1 MAAMD
6 RRHLLRIAAPAVAL
20 PMVATGAQAKEMR
33 LVTRDEIMEAFRFF
47 DAMELRAGDLNL
59 RYQILIDML
68 FETNPETLRA
78 KLQQLIDNRKD
89 HLVLVDASTGQT
101 APFDPD
107 MYVELGRKNAQMEQL
122 GRERIDAALAPVQ
135 EQLQQVL
142 DTPPGERLPGHPSY
156 GSTIAEMLPKPKLR
170 YRVAAWLMGWRA

>member
-1 MAAMD
+1 MTALG
-6 RRHLLRIAAPAVAL
+6 RRELLRMAAPAVAL
-20 PMVATGAQAKEMR
+20 PMVASLPAEAKEMR

-47 DAMELRAGDLNL
+47 DSMELVAEDLNL

-68 FETNPETLRA
+68 FETNPDTLRA

-89 HLVLVDASTGQT
+89 RLVLVDANTGQT

-107 MYVELGRKNAQMEQL
+107 MYDELGRKNAQMEQL

-135 EQLQQVL
+135 EQLQQSVTGPKIKEKL
-142 DTPPGERLPGHPSY
+142 KRR
-156 GSTIAEMLPKPKLR
+156 IARAVRK
-170 YRVAAWLMGWRA
+170 RVVGV